1 MAKNTV
7 PKVPSAKVLARFSE
21 YFGKVKESGK
31 DPASSSQ
38 EECSPPS
45 DLFIGLSPQS
55 RADLESIIGKPK
67 D

>member
-1 MAKNTV
+1 MSKVTV

-38 EECSPPS
+38 EDCSPPS
-45 DLFIGLSPQS
+45 DLFLGLSPQS
-55 RADLESIIGKPK
+55 RASLEGLIGKPK

>member
-1 MAKNTV
+1 MSKVTV

-21 YFGKVKESGK
+21 YFGKVKESGQA
-31 DPASSSQ
+31 PNPSVQQ
-38 EECSPPS
+38 ESSPPS

-55 RADLESIIGKPK
+55 RASLEGLIGKPK